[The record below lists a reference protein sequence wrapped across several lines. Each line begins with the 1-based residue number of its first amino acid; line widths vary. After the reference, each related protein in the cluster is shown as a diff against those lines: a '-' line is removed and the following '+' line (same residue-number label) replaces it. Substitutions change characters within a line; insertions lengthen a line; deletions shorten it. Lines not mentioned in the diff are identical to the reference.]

1 MFALGMPWSWK
12 LAAFCC
18 LWFTPHYLTIPSH
31 ALLHDV
37 LQLVVQVVI
46 LSTLLPASLHSV
58 GNRDKT
64 NTFIISCVI
73 MHSLVLV
80 LHYAAK
86 FSTQIAGIVLV
97 GHDHVLM
104 LKLHTTYCVART
116 LSKHPR
122 LVPFNSVFCF
132 LHYTLAVGLLLII
145 AVRQECT
152 ASMPSAAHVLGLF
165 FVGEVFGVMVQLVTK
180 IILITSEQYENYFQC
195 NGDML

>member
-37 LQLVVQVVI
+37 LQLVVQVAI

-73 MHSLVLV
+73 MHSLMLV
-80 LHYAAK
+80 LHHAAK
-86 FSTQIAGIVLV
+86 TSTEIAGIFLV

-104 LKLHTTYCVART
+104 LKLHTTFCVART
-116 LSKHPR
+116 LAKHPR
-122 LVPFNSVFCF
+122 LVPFNRGFCF
-132 LHYTLAVGLLLII
+132 LHYTLAVGLLVII
-145 AVRQECT
+145 ATRQECT
-152 ASMPSAAHVLGLF
+152 ATIPSASHVLCLF
-165 FVGEVFGVMVQLVTK
+165 FVGEVFGAIVQLITK
-180 IILITSEQYENYFQC
+180 IILITSEQYENYFQY
-195 NGDML
+195 NGDAL